1 MSPVVRLAPASAAAL
16 AGLTQV
22 LGRIRATWHAKILRL
37 LKVKELK
44 MKRPYRNIGFFFL
57 LLLALVI
64 AGFTPRVPD
73 TPFFGY
79 FSHIRQSSPVPLVIH
94 LHAIAAIAWFTLL
107 SIQPFLIRANRLNL
121 HRLLGKASIVLVIL
135 FFFTAIQVMKHFY
148 TQNLVQLPRDTVL
161 SSLTQSFTAL
171 SLLLLFYSIA
181 LLKRRNIYQHVAFMI
196 AAALASAIPG
206 LARLGLYVVGG
217 LPGILIVLGMIY
229 ATLIGFMIH
238 AKIRFHQPVSRSPYL
253 LIIPLFLAANA
264 MDFVGSQTAAWL
276 WLADKIVTVW

>member
-1 MSPVVRLAPASAAAL
+1 
-16 AGLTQV
+16 
-22 LGRIRATWHAKILRL
+22 
-37 LKVKELK
+37 

-57 LLLALVI
+57 LLLVLVI

-79 FSHIRQSSPVPLVIH
+79 FSHLRQSSPVPLVIH
-94 LHAIAAIAWFTLL
+94 LHALTAIVWFSLL
-107 SIQPFLIRANRLNL
+107 STQPFLIRANRLDL
-121 HRLLGKASIVLVIL
+121 HRLLGKASIFIVIL
-135 FFFTAIQVMKHFY
+135 FFYTAIQVMKHFY
-148 TQNLVQLPRDTVL
+148 TQNIVQLPRDTVL

-171 SLLLLFYSIA
+171 SLLVIFYSIA
-181 LLKRRNIYQHVAFMI
+181 LLKRRNIYTHVAFMV

-217 LPGILIVLGMIY
+217 LPGILLILGLIY

-238 AKIRFHQPVSRSPYL
+238 AKVRFHQPASRSPYFP
-253 LIIPLFLAANA
+253 IIALFLAANA

-276 WLADKIVTVW
+276 WLADKIVAVW